1 MLPFPSDYPSSVTKT
16 SQNVAAALRTSLS
29 GDEMPSKRY
38 CVVTCA
44 RLVND
49 DSFMHL
55 IRDNLILSRFNN
67 EIK

>member
-1 MLPFPSDYPSSVTKT
+1 MSITSVMAKLP
-16 SQNVAAALRTSLS
+16 NNAAAALRTSLS

-38 CVVTCA
+38 CVVTFA

-49 DSFMHL
+49 DSFMHH